1 MKIYKEIYNALM
13 NNYPSFPP
21 EVGCIIGS
29 QNGIIMTFIFD
40 NGVKVSANTYTPN
53 TEFLNDTISKWQE
66 NEIDFAG
73 LIHSHYKDI
82 NLSNSDIESINKIMF
97 NMPQWVDTL
106 YFPIV
111 LPNFKDICCFKAFRQ
126 GNTIEITKEN
136 IEIIE

>member
-1 MKIYKEIYNALM
+1 MKIYKEIYNNLM
-13 NNYPSFPP
+13 TNYPSFPP

-40 NGVKVSANTYTPN
+40 KGIKVSANTYTPN
-53 TEFLNDTISKWQE
+53 TEFLNDTISQWQE

-97 NMPQWVDTL
+97 NMPQWLDTL

-111 LPNFKDICCFKAFRQ
+111 LPNFKYICCFKAFRQ